1 MTSKS
6 TINPEAG
13 KVADSA
19 AATTVTATETA
30 IATGIN
36 TAAFK
41 KLIISQLAKELSLKT
56 SQVETTV
63 ALIDD
68 GNTIPFIARY
78 RKEATGGISDE
89 VLRDFDDR
97 LKYLRNLQSRKEE
110 VIRIIDEQGKLTPEL
125 KADIEKATVLQ
136 TVEDLYRPFKQKK
149 STRASKAIERGL
161 EPLADVIWLQ
171 ALTDGDIRI
180 IAEDFINLEKDV
192 KTVEEALA
200 GAMDIV
206 AERISDDPDN
216 RAFIRKMTLAQGVIE
231 SNATNEAE
239 SSVFEMYYKYSEPV
253 VKMANHRILALNRG
267 EGEKMLKVKLIS
279 PDALILEQLH
289 KAVIKNQK
297 AITTPLLITAL
308 EDSYKRLISPSIER
322 EVRTM
327 LTERAEEEAIKVFGK
342 NTKSLLLVAP
352 VKDARVLAVDPS
364 FRTGCKLAVLDET
377 GKLLEYATIYPNA
390 PQNKVEEAKVKLTEL
405 IQKHKV
411 NLISIGNGTASRETE
426 QLVAGLISTLK
437 EEVYY
442 TIVSEAGAS
451 VYSASKLATEEYPDI
466 DVSIRG
472 AISIGRRLQD
482 PLAELVKID
491 PKSIGVG
498 QYQHDVNQK
507 RLEEQL
513 TYVVEDCVNSVGVD
527 LNTATPSLLSY
538 VSGISSLLAKNIVA
552 YRDENGKFK
561 SRKELL
567 KVKRLGDKVYVQ
579 AVGFLRIPKA
589 TNPLDNTAVH
599 PEAYEATKKLLDTL
613 GYKTKDIESG
623 AVKDITDKVILY
635 SGIMGNQPDSAKYQ
649 AGVEKLSQQL
659 DIGVMTLKDIIDEI
673 KKPGRDPREEMPKP
687 VFRSDILKMEDLQVG
702 MIMHGTVRNVVD
714 FGAFVDLGVK
724 QDGLVHISEICDRF
738 IKHPMQVLSVGD
750 TVKVQILS
758 LDLVRNKI
766 GLTMKNLK
774 EAQI

>member
-1 MTSKS
+1 MNSTSDHNK
-6 TINPEAG
+6 IM
-13 KVADSA
+13 
-19 AATTVTATETA
+19 
-30 IATGIN
+30 IA
-36 TAAFK
+36 
-41 KLIISQLAKELSLKT
+41 QLAKELSLKV
-56 SQVETTV
+56 SQVETTI
-63 ALIDD
+63 ALIDE

-97 LKYLRNLQSRKEE
+97 FKYLRNLQVRKDE
-110 VIRIIDEQGKLTPEL
+110 VIRIIEEQGKLTPEL
-125 KADIEKATVLQ
+125 KLEIEQATVLQ

-161 EPLADVIWLQ
+161 EPLADIIWHQTMLE
-171 ALTDGDIRI
+171 GDFE
-180 IAEDFINLEKDV
+180 AMAATYVDEEKGV
-192 KTVEEALA
+192 ATVQDAIA
-200 GAMDIV
+200 GAMDII
-206 AERISDDPDN
+206 AERVSDQPDS
-216 RAFIRKMTLAQGVIE
+216 RADIRKMYLSHGKME
-231 SNATNEAE
+231 SVAIDDKAE
-239 SSVFEMYYKYSEPV
+239 SVFEMYYEYTEPV
-253 VKMANHRILALNRG
+253 SKVANHRILALNRG
-267 EGEKMLKVKLIS
+267 ENEKILRVKITT
-279 PDALILEQLH
+279 PDDQIVEQ
-289 KAVIKNQK
+289 IKKRFVTNPK
-297 AITTPLLITAL
+297 AITAEVFNLAI
-308 EDSYKRLISPSIER
+308 EDAYKRLISPSIER

-342 NTKSLLLVAP
+342 NTKSLLLVPP
-352 VKDARVLAVDPS
+352 VKDARVLAIDPS
-364 FRTGCKLAVLDET
+364 YRTGCKLAVLDET

-390 PQNKVEEAKVKLTEL
+390 PQNKVEEAKIKLTEL
-405 IQKHKV
+405 IKKHKI
-411 NLISIGNGTASRETE
+411 NIIPIGNGTASRETE
-426 QLVAGLISTLK
+426 QLVAELIRGLK

-513 TYVVEDCVNSVGVD
+513 TNVVEDCVNSVGVD

-538 VSGISSLLAKNIVA
+538 VSGISSTLAKNIVL

-567 KVKRLGDKVYVQ
+567 KVKRLGDKVYQQ

-599 PEAYEATKKLLDTL
+599 PEAYDATMKLLETL
-613 GYKTKDIESG
+613 GYTPKDIASG
-623 AVKDITDKVILY
+623 AVKDISNKVILY
-635 SGIMGNQPDSAKYQ
+635 SGMMGNQTDADKYQ
-649 AGVEKLSQQL
+649 AGIEKLSAQL
-659 DIGVMTLKDIIDEI
+659 EIGAMTLKDIVEEI

-687 VFRSDILKMEDLQVG
+687 LFRSDVLKMEDLQVG

-714 FGAFVDLGVK
+714 FGAFVDIGVK

-758 LDLVRNKI
+758 LDLVKNKI

-774 EAQI
+774 ES

>member
-6 TINPEAG
+6 TINPEADT
-13 KVADSA
+13 VAN
-19 AATTVTATETA
+19 TAD
-30 IATGIN
+30 ATGIN

-63 ALIDD
+63 ALIDE

-110 VIRIIDEQGKLTPEL
+110 VIRIIEEQGKLTPEL

-161 EPLADVIWLQ
+161 EPLADVIWQQELM
-171 ALTDGDIRI
+171 DGDIRH

-192 KTVEEALA
+192 KTADDALA

-231 SNATNEAE
+231 SVATNEAE

-289 KAVIKNQK
+289 KAVIKNPK

-352 VKDARVLAVDPS
+352 VKDARVLAIDPS

-513 TYVVEDCVNSVGVD
+513 TNVVEDCVNSVGVD

-774 EAQI
+774 ETQ

>member
-1 MTSKS
+1 
-6 TINPEAG
+6 
-13 KVADSA
+13 
-19 AATTVTATETA
+19 
-30 IATGIN
+30 
-36 TAAFK
+36 
-41 KLIISQLAKELSLKT
+41 
-56 SQVETTV
+56 
-63 ALIDD
+63 
-68 GNTIPFIARY
+68 
-78 RKEATGGISDE
+78 
-89 VLRDFDDR
+89 
-97 LKYLRNLQSRKEE
+97 
-110 VIRIIDEQGKLTPEL
+110 
-125 KADIEKATVLQ
+125 
-136 TVEDLYRPFKQKK
+136 
-149 STRASKAIERGL
+149 
-161 EPLADVIWLQ
+161 
-171 ALTDGDIRI
+171 
-180 IAEDFINLEKDV
+180 
-192 KTVEEALA
+192 
-200 GAMDIV
+200 
-206 AERISDDPDN
+206 
-216 RAFIRKMTLAQGVIE
+216 
-231 SNATNEAE
+231 
-239 SSVFEMYYKYSEPV
+239 
-253 VKMANHRILALNRG
+253 MANHRILALNRG
-267 EGEKMLKVKLIS
+267 ESEKMLKVKLNT

-289 KAVIKNQK
+289 KAVIKNTN
-297 AITTPLLITAL
+297 AVTTPWLILAL

-322 EVRTM
+322 EVRSM
-327 LTERAEEEAIKVFGK
+327 LTERAEEEAIKIFGK

-352 VKDARVLAVDPS
+352 VKDVRVLAVDPS

-390 PQNKVEEAKVKLTEL
+390 PQNKVEEAKVTLTAL
-405 IQKHKV
+405 IKKHQV
-411 NLISIGNGTASRETE
+411 TLISIGNGTASRETE
-426 QLVAGLISTLK
+426 QIIAELISTLK

-513 TYVVEDCVNSVGVD
+513 TNVVEDCVNSVGVD

-579 AVGFLRIPKA
+579 AVGFLRIPKG

-599 PEAYEATKKLLDTL
+599 PEAYEATKRLLDTL
-613 GYKTKDIESG
+613 GYTTQDIESG
-623 AVKDITDKVILY
+623 AVKDISDKVILT
-635 SGIMGNQPDSAKYQ
+635 SGVMGNQPDSVKYQ
-649 AGVEKLSQQL
+649 VGIEKLSQQL

-673 KKPGRDPREEMPKP
+673 KKPGRDPREGMPKP

-766 GLTMKNLK
+766 GLTMKHLK
-774 EAQI
+774 DQL

>member
-1 MTSKS
+1 MT
-6 TINPEAG
+6 TLPNIN
-13 KVADSA
+13 S
-19 AATTVTATETA
+19 ETA
-30 IATGIN
+30 VIEAA
-36 TAAFK
+36 AAFK
-41 KLIISQLAKELSLKT
+41 KLIISQLSKELSLKT
-56 SQVETTV
+56 SQVETTM
-63 ALIDD
+63 ALIDE

-78 RKEATGGISDE
+78 RKEVTGGISDE
-89 VLRDFDDR
+89 VLRDFVDR

-125 KADIEKATVLQ
+125 KAEIEKATVLQ
-136 TVEDLYRPFKQKK
+136 TIEDLYRPYKQKK

-161 EPLADVIWLQ
+161 EPVADIIWGQ
-171 ALTDGDIRI
+171 ELTSGDIKE
-180 IAEDFINLEKDV
+180 IAEGYVNLEKDV
-192 KTVEEALA
+192 KTADDALA

-216 RAFIRKMTLAQGVIE
+216 RAFIRKLTLAQGVIE
-231 SNATNEAE
+231 SKATNEAE
-239 SSVFEMYYKYSEPV
+239 ASVFEMYYKYSEPV

-267 EGEKMLKVKLIS
+267 EGEKMLKVKLVT
-279 PDALILEQLH
+279 PDPLILEKLH
-289 KAVIKNQK
+289 KAVVKNVH
-297 AITTPLLITAL
+297 AVTTPLLISAL

-322 EVRTM
+322 EVRSM
-327 LTERAEEEAIKVFGK
+327 LTERAEEGAIKVFGK

-390 PQNKVEEAKVKLTEL
+390 PQFKVDESKAKLTEL
-405 IQKHKV
+405 IKKHKV

-426 QLVAGLISTLK
+426 QIVASLISTLK
-437 EEVYY
+437 EEVFY

-513 TYVVEDCVNSVGVD
+513 TNVVEDCVNSVGVD

-589 TNPLDNTAVH
+589 KNPLDNTAVH
-599 PEAYEATKKLLDTL
+599 PEAYDATNKLLDTL
-613 GYKTKDIESG
+613 GYTPKDVESG
-623 AVKDITDKVILY
+623 AVKDISDKVILF
-635 SGIMGNQPDSAKYQ
+635 SGIMGNQPDSTKYQ

-659 DIGVMTLKDIIDEI
+659 DIGVMTLRDIIDEV
-673 KKPGRDPREEMPKP
+673 KKPGRDPREGMPKP
-687 VFRSDILKMEDLQVG
+687 VFRSDILKMEDLQIG

-774 EAQI
+774 EEQIS

>member
-1 MTSKS
+1 MTTQS
-6 TINPEAG
+6 TIKADADEN
-13 KVADSA
+13 KVKSDTVDSELAISTA
-19 AATTVTATETA
+19 A
-30 IATGIN
+30 
-36 TAAFK
+36 AAFK
-41 KLIISQLAKELSLKT
+41 KLIMSQLAKELSLKT
-56 SQVETTV
+56 SQVETTI
-63 ALIDD
+63 ALIDE

-110 VIRIIDEQGKLTPEL
+110 VIRIIEEQGKLTPEL
-125 KADIEKATVLQ
+125 KAEIEKATVLQ

-161 EPLADVIWLQ
+161 EPLADIIWGQ
-171 ALTDGDIRI
+171 ECTSGDIKD
-180 IAEDFINLEKDV
+180 IAEGYVNLEKEV
-192 KTVEEALA
+192 KTADEALA

-231 SNATNEAE
+231 SAATNESEA
-239 SSVFEMYYKYSEPV
+239 SVFEMYYKYSEPV

-267 EGEKMLKVKLIS
+267 ESEKMLKVKLVT

-289 KAVIKNQK
+289 KAVVKNPK
-297 AITTPLLITAL
+297 AITTPLLIAAL
-308 EDSYKRLISPSIER
+308 EDSYKRLISPSIDR
-322 EVRTM
+322 EVRSM

-390 PQNKVEEAKVKLTEL
+390 PQFKVEEAKVKLTEL
-405 IQKHKV
+405 IKKHKV

-513 TYVVEDCVNSVGVD
+513 TNVVEDCVNSVGVD

-589 TNPLDNTAVH
+589 KNPLDNTAVH
-599 PEAYEATKKLLDTL
+599 PEAYEATNKLLDTL
-613 GYKTKDIESG
+613 GYTAKDIESG
-623 AVKDITDKVILY
+623 AVKDISDKVILY
-635 SGIMGNQPDSAKYQ
+635 SGVMGGQPDSAKYQ
-649 AGVEKLSQQL
+649 AGIEKLSKQL
-659 DIGVMTLKDIIDEI
+659 DIGVMTLKDIIDEV

-738 IKHPMQVLSVGD
+738 IKHPMQVVSVGD

-774 EAQI
+774 EPSAQ

>member
-1 MTSKS
+1 MSSDLT
-6 TINPEAG
+6 TTN
-13 KVADSA
+13 A
-19 AATTVTATETA
+19 AED
-30 IATGIN
+30 
-36 TAAFK
+36 AFK
-41 KLIISQLAKELSLKT
+41 KLIIAQLSKELSLKT
-56 SQVETTV
+56 SQVETTIG
-63 ALIDD
+63 LIDE

-110 VIRIIDEQGKLTPEL
+110 VIRIIEEQGKLTPEL
-125 KADIEKATVLQ
+125 KADIERATVLQ

-161 EPLADVIWLQ
+161 EPLADVIWQ
-171 ALTDGDIRI
+171 QELTSGDFQEV
-180 IAEDFINLEKDV
+180 AAAYINPEKEV
-192 KTVEEALA
+192 GTIEEAIA
-200 GAMDIV
+200 GAMDII
-206 AERISDDPDN
+206 AERISDTPEN
-216 RAFIRKMTLAQGVIE
+216 RAFIRKLYLTQGQIE
-231 SNATNEAE
+231 SVATDEKEA
-239 SSVFEMYYKYSEPV
+239 SVYEMYYKFTESV
-253 VKMANHRILALNRG
+253 AKIANHRILALNRG
-267 EGEKMLKVKLIS
+267 ESEKMLRVKIIS
-279 PDALILEQLH
+279 PDAVILEQLN
-289 KAVIKNQK
+289 KAVVTNPK
-297 AITTPLLITAL
+297 AVTAPWLVTAL
-308 EDSYKRLISPSIER
+308 EDSYKRLIAPSIER

-352 VKDARVLAVDPS
+352 VKDARVLAIDPS
-364 FRTGCKLAVLDET
+364 YRTGCKLAVLDET

-390 PQNKVEEAKVKLTEL
+390 PQNKVEEAKIKLTEL
-405 IQKHKV
+405 IKKHNI
-411 NLISIGNGTASRETE
+411 NLIPIGNGTASRETE

-538 VSGISSLLAKNIVA
+538 VSGISNTLAKNIVA

-561 SRKELL
+561 SRKELM

-579 AVGFLRIPKA
+579 AVGFLRIPNA

-599 PEAYEATKKLLDTL
+599 PESYDATMKLLDTL
-613 GYKTKDIESG
+613 GYKKKDIESG
-623 AVKDITDKVILY
+623 AVKDITDKVMLF
-635 SGIMGNQPDSAKYQ
+635 SGMMGNASESAKYQ
-649 AGVEKLSQQL
+649 AGLEKLSSELQ
-659 DIGVMTLKDIIDEI
+659 IGVLTLKDIVEEI

-687 VFRSDILKMEDLQVG
+687 LFRSDVLKMEDLQVG
-702 MIMHGTVRNVVD
+702 MIMNGTVRNVVD
-714 FGAFVDLGVK
+714 FGAFVDIGVK

-758 LDLVRNKI
+758 LDLVKNKV

-774 EAQI
+774 ES